1 MFMENVRNNKIIKK
15 KYLDFFFSVLI
26 SVLILQITTIID
38 SMIVGTTIGTKEMSG
53 VKASNPI
60 ISVVAVFSTLIS
72 VGASM
77 INSISLG
84 KRNYTKAN
92 ITYTY
97 GAFLCIAFGLA
108 FTLIGIFFSDNI
120 VSLLTSN
127 EDVLPFAKTYTK
139 IVLYASPFLI
149 LTTYMG
155 YMIRTDGYTK
165 LSMILLISG
174 GIVNV
179 LFDLI
184 FILGFKLGVNGAAYA
199 TDMSYIISLLVGM
212 IYLFKKNRNL
222 KFVNIFKK
230 DSGIRNITK
239 EIIKNG
245 FSSASRLLFTSV
257 SLIIANFIVG
267 KYVGYMGL
275 AVFAVISNLALI
287 ATAVFQSSGA
297 SMMPIM
303 GVFYGEKD
311 YKGIELLV
319 RYVMFFLLGL
329 VAFIIL
335 LIEAFAPLYFP
346 LFGIANPLPEYVTFL
361 RLFSLGLVFA
371 GINYILIYYFTALQK
386 MTVGVLIPL
395 LEQIILCIPL
405 TFILISNYQ
414 LNGLIWVYL
423 ISEGGTTLITFII
436 LYFIKKKK
444 KAGNILLLPKANNEV
459 LLDFTVLASN
469 IEATKISEDVGKI
482 LLENKVDGFRSNR
495 VAVILEEMIVNTK
508 NAEKHNK
515 KVFID
520 VRIIKTNESII
531 VSMRSNG
538 YPYNPLI
545 ESDDDISQKLISS
558 LSIKLRYNQIIG
570 FNQTLIEV

>member
-1 MFMENVRNNKIIKK
+1 MENVRNNKNIKR
-15 KYLDFFFSVLI
+15 KYLQFFFSMLV

-38 SMIVGTTIGTKEMSG
+38 SIIVGTCIGTKEMSG

-60 ISVVAVFSTLIS
+60 ISIVAVIATLIS
-72 VGASM
+72 VGTSM
-77 INSISLG
+77 VISISLG
-84 KRNYTKAN
+84 KRNIKKSDT
-92 ITYTY
+92 
-97 GAFLCIAFGLA
+97 A
-108 FTLIGIFFSDNI
+108 FTFGFIICLLVGASLSLIGWLLSDKIVAFF
-120 VSLLTSN
+120 TSS
-127 EDVLPFAKTYTK
+127 EDVLEFAKTYTK
-139 IVLYASPFLI
+139 IVILASPALM
-149 LTTYMG
+149 LSTYLG
-155 YMIRTDGYTK
+155 YAIRSDGFAK
-165 LSMILLISG
+165 LSMVLLIAG
-174 GIVNV
+174 GVINV
-179 LFDLI
+179 SFDLI
-184 FILGFKLGVNGAAYA
+184 FILGAKIGVAGAAIA
-199 TDMSYIISLLVGM
+199 TDMSYIGSTIIAV
-212 IYLFKKNRNL
+212 IYLFMKNRNL
-222 KFVNIFKK
+222 HFVNIFKR
-230 DSGIRNITK
+230 DSGIK
-239 EIIKNG
+239 EIFIGIIKNG
-245 FSSASRLLFTSV
+245 APSSARLLFV
-257 SLIIANFIVG
+257 SISTIIANYVIG

-275 AVFAVISNLALI
+275 AVFAVASNLSLI